1 MASPTGL
8 FLFLLAY
15 IMYAAFMI
23 RLFIHGRIWLRETV
37 RHEADPS
44 RPPSES
50 CDIWART
57 VLDVLFFRRLFASDK
72 ILWPGSW
79 LFHLSF
85 FFVLLRH
92 LRYFLEPVPGCVTA
106 LQPFGV
112 FAGYVLLL
120 ALASVLCIR
129 LFSGKKRYVSYS
141 NYFILSLILL
151 ISLSGILMRNF
162 FRPDLLQVKA
172 FSLGILTFSPEALPS
187 GNLFIF
193 HFLLTL
199 LLVPYIPSHIFAAP
213 LVLLDAARREK
224 GLGMIMH
231 EK

>member
-1 MASPTGL
+1 MASSTGL
-8 FLFLLAY
+8 FLLLLAY
-15 IMYAAFMI
+15 MMYGAFMV
-23 RLFIHGRIWLRETV
+23 RLFIHGRIWLRATV
-37 RHEADPS
+37 RHDTDPS

-57 VLDVLFFRRLFASDK
+57 FLDVLFFRRLFTSDK

-85 FFVLLRH
+85 LFVMLRH
-92 LRYFLEPVPGCVTA
+92 LRYFLEPVPDCVTA
-106 LQPFGV
+106 MQPFGV

-162 FRPDLLQVKA
+162 FRPNLLEVKS
-172 FSLGILTFSPEALPS
+172 FSLGILTFSPEGSESPDRRPCPPA
-187 GNLFIF
+187 IF
-193 HFLLTL
+193 L
-199 LLVPYIPSHIFAAP
+199 
-213 LVLLDAARREK
+213 
-224 GLGMIMH
+224 
-231 EK
+231 

>member
-1 MASPTGL
+1 MASLTG
-8 FLFLLAY
+8 FFLLLFAY
-15 IMYAAFMI
+15 ILYASFII
-23 RLFIHGRIWLRETV
+23 RLFIHARIWLRATV
-37 RHEADPS
+37 RNKTDPS
-44 RPPSES
+44 LPPSES

-57 VLDVLFFRRLFASDK
+57 VLDALFFRRLFTSDK

-85 FFVLLRH
+85 FFVILRH
-92 LRYFLEPVPGCVTA
+92 LRYFLEPVPDCITA

-112 FAGYVLLL
+112 FAGYVLLT

-129 LFSGKKRYVSYS
+129 ILSGRKRYISYA
-141 NYFILSLILL
+141 NYFILSVILL

-193 HFLLTL
+193 HFLLAL

>member
-1 MASPTGL
+1 MESPTGL
-8 FLFLLAY
+8 FLLLLAY
-15 IMYAAFMI
+15 IVYAAFMV
-23 RLFIHGRIWLRETV
+23 RLFIHGRIWLRATV
-37 RHEADPS
+37 RHKTDPA
-44 RPPSES
+44 RPSSGS

-57 VLDVLFFRRLFASDK
+57 ALDVLFFRRLFSSDK
-72 ILWPGSW
+72 LLWPGSW

-85 FFVLLRH
+85 FFVILRH
-92 LRYFLEPVPGCVTA
+92 LRYFLEPVPDCVTT

-112 FAGYVLLL
+112 FSGYVLLMG
-120 ALASVLCIR
+120 LASVLCIR
-129 LFSGKKRYVSYS
+129 MLSGKKRYVSYS

-187 GNLFIF
+187 GNLFAF
-193 HFLLTL
+193 HFLLAL

-213 LVLLDAARREK
+213 LVLFDAARREK